1 MPWKGSGARQAVPC
15 PHMRRIPW
23 TLWRAYTTEL
33 ARLLTLTAGVLV
45 TVIAFAGAVKPIS
58 DGLLQAGDTLTFIAL
73 AVPPMLAYAL
83 PFAGGFAAT
92 LVYHRIAGDLEAVA
106 AYAGG
111 VSHRALLAPALV
123 VALTCTG
130 GLIVLNEQ
138 VIPGF
143 LREMQRLIT
152 VDVAR
157 LIAQQVSRGQ
167 TVSLKDIMIHA
178 DGVRSVPPEPGSGV
192 IDQLLLTGVGAI
204 TLRDGVPTSEVT
216 AARAKVWLLPA
227 SPDAEA
233 PSREDEGQ
241 TMLVAQLEEVVAV
254 REGEGMLTG
263 AESRVARVVPNTFRD
278 NVKFLTWRELAAIRQ
293 TPEKLNWVDPK
304 RKALAVL
311 LARKAALEWI
321 AASLRDQ
328 GRVDLADDRGHAVTV
343 RARDLR
349 REGSVLV
356 FVPPPGG
363 SVLVSYVRVVTGAD
377 GRETLHRRVATGASV
392 RLESDAAAELV
403 ERRVSVKLSIER
415 ARERDDTT
423 GESLGPER
431 AVIPVGRVAPPAG
444 VLPDYLAMPA
454 RDLLAAAQ
462 PWLDRPTPDREV
474 RERVAGAQGLEG
486 ALRRLD
492 HDVMAKRHERTAL
505 AASCLVMV
513 LCGAVTAL
521 KLASRMPL
529 TVYLF
534 SFFPALAAMVT
545 ISGGQQVTVKQGVP
559 GLYLMWSG
567 VVALAIY
574 TLVIFVRLRR
584 H

>member
-1 MPWKGSGARQAVPC
+1 MPRL
-15 PHMRRIPW
+15 PW
-23 TLWRAYTTEL
+23 TLWRAYTLEL
-33 ARLLTLTAGVLV
+33 ARLIVVTAGVLV

-58 DGLLQAGDTLTFIAL
+58 DGLLQAGDTIRFIAL
-73 AVPPMLAYAL
+73 AIPPMLAYAL

-92 LVYHRIAGDLEAVA
+92 LVYHRVSTDLEAVA

-111 VSHRALLAPALV
+111 VSHRVLLAPALA
-123 VALTCTG
+123 VALMCSC
-130 GLIVLNEQ
+130 GLVALNEQ

-178 DGVRSVPPEPGSGV
+178 DSVRSVPPEPGSGV

-204 TLRDGVPTSEVT
+204 TLKDGVPTAEVT
-216 AARAKVWLLPA
+216 AATAKVWLIPA
-227 SPDAEA
+227 IPEIDADLL
-233 PSREDEGQ
+233 SRDDEGQ
-241 TMLVAQLEEVVAV
+241 TMLVAQLEDVVAV
-254 REGEGMLTG
+254 REGEGLVTS

-278 NVKFLTWRELAAIRQ
+278 NVKFLTWRELAAIRG
-293 TPEKLNWVDPK
+293 TPERLNWIDPK
-304 RKALAVL
+304 RKALAIL
-311 LARKAALEWI
+311 LTRKDTLEWV
-321 AASLRDQ
+321 AASLREAGVVSFTDE
-328 GRVDLADDRGHAVTV
+328 RGNPVSV

-349 REGSVLV
+349 RDGERLI
-356 FVPPPGG
+356 FVPQPGG
-363 SVLVSYVRVVTGAD
+363 AAIVSYTRVTSG
-377 GRETLHRRVATGASV
+377 GASGEA
-392 RLESDAAAELV
+392 RQRRIASGSLAAIEIDATVEQL
-403 ERRVSVKLSIER
+403 ERRASLRITLEN
-415 ARERDDTT
+415 ARERDEQTSDV
-423 GESLGPER
+423 LGPVR
-431 AVIPVGRVAPPAG
+431 VVLPIGRVYAPDAASRP
-444 VLPDYLAMPA
+444 YLTMPA
-454 RDLLAAAQ
+454 RDLLIAAQ

-474 RERVAGAQGLEG
+474 RERVQGSNGLAP

-492 HDVMAKRHERTAL
+492 HDVMAKRHERMAL

-521 KLASRMPL
+521 KFAAKMPL

-534 SFFPALAAMVT
+534 SFFPALACMVT

-567 VVALAIY
+567 VAGLAIY
-574 TLVIFVRLRR
+574 TLIVFFKLRK